1 MTLTE
6 QTEMDAF
13 LEEALAT
20 GRIRQSKSPLGAPV
34 FFIKKKDGK
43 LRFVQDYRA
52 LNAITNSLEEHRWIT
67 HLVLDRCGGYRSFWI
82 SRVKGVKAATR
93 CRVRVL

>member
-1 MTLTE
+1 
-6 QTEMDAF
+6 MDAF

-43 LRFVQDYRA
+43 FASSKTIEPSMPLPGR
-52 LNAITNSLEEHRWIT
+52 IGI
-67 HLVLDRCGGYRSFWI
+67 RSH
-82 SRVKGVKAATR
+82 
-93 CRVRVL
+93 

>member
-20 GRIRQSKSPLGAPV
+20 GRIRQSKSPLRALV

-43 LRFVQDYRA
+43 LRFVQDY
-52 LNAITNSLEEHRWIT
+52 
-67 HLVLDRCGGYRSFWI
+67 
-82 SRVKGVKAATR
+82 
-93 CRVRVL
+93 

>member
-6 QTEMDAF
+6 QMEMDAF

-20 GRIRQSKSPLGAPV
+20 GCIRQSKSPLGALV

-43 LRFVQDYRA
+43 LHFV
-52 LNAITNSLEEHRWIT
+52 
-67 HLVLDRCGGYRSFWI
+67 
-82 SRVKGVKAATR
+82 
-93 CRVRVL
+93 

>member
-6 QTEMDAF
+6 QTKMDAF

-20 GRIRQSKSPLGAPV
+20 GLIRQLKFLLGALV

-43 LRFVQDYRA
+43 LHFIQDYQA
-52 LNAITNSLEEHRWIT
+52 LNTIT
-67 HLVLDRCGGYRSFWI
+67 
-82 SRVKGVKAATR
+82 
-93 CRVRVL
+93 

>member
-6 QTEMDAF
+6 QMEMDTF

-20 GRIRQSKSPLGAPV
+20 GCIRQSKLPLGAPV

-43 LRFVQDYRA
+43 LCFVQDYQG
-52 LNAITNSLEEHRWIT
+52 LNTITRKNQYSLPLINDLIHQLKDVHYFT
-67 HLVLDRCGGYRSFWI
+67 KLDIC
-82 SRVKGVKAATR
+82 
-93 CRVRVL
+93 

>member
-6 QTEMDAF
+6 QMEMDAF

-20 GRIRQSKSPLGAPV
+20 GRIRQSKSPLGALV

-43 LRFVQDYRA
+43 LRFIQDYWA
-52 LNAITNSLEEHRWIT
+52 LNAITKKN
-67 HLVLDRCGGYRSFWI
+67 
-82 SRVKGVKAATR
+82 
-93 CRVRVL
+93 

>member
-6 QTEMDAF
+6 QKEMDAF

-20 GRIRQSKSPLGAPV
+20 GYIRQSKLPLGAPV

-43 LRFVQDYRA
+43 L
-52 LNAITNSLEEHRWIT
+52 
-67 HLVLDRCGGYRSFWI
+67 
-82 SRVKGVKAATR
+82 
-93 CRVRVL
+93 

>member
-20 GRIRQSKSPLGAPV
+20 NASDSPSYLSEPQSS
-34 FFIKKKDGK
+34 
-43 LRFVQDYRA
+43 
-52 LNAITNSLEEHRWIT
+52 S
-67 HLVLDRCGGYRSFWI
+67 
-82 SRVKGVKAATR
+82 SRRRMESCA
-93 CRVRVL
+93 

>member
-20 GRIRQSKSPLGAPV
+20 RRIRQSKFPSELLSSSSKRKMESFASSKTTEPSMPSPG
-34 FFIKKKDGK
+34 
-43 LRFVQDYRA
+43 R
-52 LNAITNSLEEHRWIT
+52 
-67 HLVLDRCGGYRSFWI
+67 I
-82 SRVKGVKAATR
+82 ST
-93 CRVRVL
+93 CSH

>member
-20 GRIRQSKSPLGAPV
+20 GSSDSP
-34 FFIKKKDGK
+34 
-43 LRFVQDYRA
+43 
-52 LNAITNSLEEHRWIT
+52 S
-67 HLVLDRCGGYRSFWI
+67 HLSEPRSSS
-82 SRVKGVKAATR
+82 SRRRMESFASSRTTE
-93 CRVRVL
+93 L